1 MMQPK
6 RLQWSESGDGKTIA
20 APSPC
25 IADNYLVIVERD
37 GMYHMNWAD
46 GPVNTLYT
54 AKALG
59 RMFHERGLADL
70 YSQWL
75 E

>member
-1 MMQPK
+1 MRPK

-37 GMYHMNWAD
+37 GMYHMNWY
-46 GPVNTLYT
+46 PNYSVPCLYT